1 LRVCSTLDARANAEL
16 SALTGFEFAA
26 GGTADVYLV
35 VRRCPAGG
43 VDDPA
48 PHIVEPEATLVVAGP
63 GDPVGLAFARAAA
76 AAGVPKSNIVICP
89 PGVNFTFNLLADE
102 LRRLASCLAAKAA
115 AQPAPP
121 ASGSAFFWGTDAAAG
136 APLQQPAL
144 GQSGRHGAPPP
155 QAAAAEAGGYWAQ
168 TAAPC
173 RRGKDRVIAFFAVK
187 SGVGKT
193 TLAAALAAH
202 FKELAERVALV
213 DFGVPPCARYHVGA
227 EPSAEK
233 DGFLFAPGGYIDLYE
248 PARPY
253 PPPADMAGLLEPLTA
268 EYRRLFVVLPPVP
281 EAVGAVS
288 PDILV
293 AVVNGDLVQ
302 VLEPTAALGL
312 DALYAY
318 NKGGSEITAEEV
330 EEMLG
335 RGVVAVGHDPEGC
348 AAALAAGVPANVKS
362 EAVARAAGELAAA
375 ITGVGRGEG
384 R

>member
-1 LRVCSTLDARANAEL
+1 MRVCSTLDARANAEL
-16 SALTGFEFAA
+16 SALTGFDFAA
-26 GGTADVYLV
+26 GGPADVYLV

-43 VDDPA
+43 VDDPV

-63 GDPVGLAFARAAA
+63 GDPAGQAFARAAA
-76 AAGVPKSNIVICP
+76 AAGVPKGNIVICP
-89 PGVNFTFNLLADE
+89 PGVSFTFRLLADE
-102 LRRLASCLAAKAA
+102 IRRV
-115 AQPAPP
+115 
-121 ASGSAFFWGTDAAAG
+121 ASGRTARAAAG
-136 APLQQPAL
+136 PGP
-144 GQSGRHGAPPP
+144 GRPFWETGPRPDPDGGP
-155 QAAAAEAGGYWAQ
+155 QL
-168 TAAPC
+168 PI
-173 RRGKDRVIAFFAVK
+173 RRGKDRVVAFFAVK
-187 SGVGKT
+187 SGVGRT

-233 DGFLFAPGGYIDLYE
+233 DGLLFAPGGYVDLYV

-253 PPPADMAGLLEPLTA
+253 PPPADVAGLLGPLTA

-281 EAVGAVS
+281 ESVGAVS
-288 PDILV
+288 PDVLV
-293 AVVNGDLVQ
+293 TVVNGDLVQ

-318 NKGGSEITAEEV
+318 NRGGSEITAEEV

-375 ITGVGRGEG
+375 ITGRGGEG